1 MQSDFTYFTVSY
13 YNRFQVGRA
22 GMMVIRSMRDE
33 GQSGREVFG
42 IPCVVSGRGSD
53 SDLGLWLLKLL
64 FNYWCSNG

>member
-1 MQSDFTYFTVSY
+1 
-13 YNRFQVGRA
+13 
-22 GMMVIRSMRDE
+22 MMVIRLMRDE